1 MLHLSPLCGNKPR
14 ILFLPNWRVH
24 PEVPGEARQS
34 PDFFP
39 RDGRYWMFRHFDSVP
54 RVDVLDAA
62 SWRYWAKEE
71 QYLRFYVGQAARAL
85 SRCRDYDL
93 VFAFGAQSAVALLGA
108 LRLLRRRHPP
118 VIVDDAGC
126 LNAGR
131 PDRRLS
137 FWSTRWAL
145 REAAHVVWH
154 SSASLRLCEDVCP
167 ELATRGQF
175 FPFGVNLPD
184 LAGAV
189 VADGDY
195 AICVGQSPRDWR
207 NLAATWSRFPY
218 RQLILVGAPQTGVPR
233 QPNVTVLPKVP
244 FAEYISL
251 LAGARLVILPIPDG
265 LASWGQM
272 TLLQA
277 MGLGK
282 PVIVTDVRPVRDYIS
297 AGCVRVKANDV
308 ADLTRAVDR
317 FWEDE
322 EARRTLGNEA
332 RRVIAD
338 FYSEPVMAKRFQS
351 IITET
356 LLRAR

>member
-1 MLHLSPLCGNKPR
+1 M
-14 ILFLPNWRVH
+14 
-24 PEVPGEARQS
+24 ARQS

-39 RDGRYWMFRHFDSVP
+39 RDGRYWMFRHFDSTP

-62 SWRYWAKEE
+62 SWRYWTREE
-71 QYLRFYVGQAARAL
+71 QYLRFYVGQAVRAL

-108 LRLLRRRHPP
+108 LRLLGRSHPP

-126 LNAGR
+126 VNGGR
-131 PDRRLS
+131 PDRRFS
-137 FWSTRWAL
+137 FWCSRWAL

-154 SSASLRLCEDVCP
+154 SSASLRLCEDACP
-167 ELATRGQF
+167 ELATRGEF
-175 FPFGVNLPD
+175 IPFGVNLPD

-195 AICVGQSPRDWR
+195 AICVGQSPRDWQSL
-207 NLAATWSRFPY
+207 LAAWSALPHR
-218 RQLILVGAPQTGVPR
+218 RLVLVGAPQREVPTQR
-233 QPNVTVLPKVP
+233 DVTVLPRVP
-244 FAEYISL
+244 FAEYVRL
-251 LAGARLVILPIPDG
+251 LAGARLVILPLPDG

-282 PVIVTDVRPVRDYIS
+282 PVVVTDVQPVRDYIS

-308 ADLTRAVDR
+308 ADLSRAVNR
-317 FWEDE
+317 LWEDE
-322 EARRTLGNEA
+322 EARQTLGTEA
-332 RRVIAD
+332 RRVVAN
-338 FYSEPVMAKRFQS
+338 FYSEPEMARRFQR

-356 LLRAR
+356 LLPAS